1 MRFTSDKLDNDII
14 QIEVLKAEWIR
25 DYLLEIR
32 FTDGKIQKVDFEQFL
47 KNSKHPEIQKY
58 LEFELFKKFEIRDG
72 NLDWND
78 FDLIFPV
85 SDLYAGKITA

>member
-1 MRFTSDKLDNDII
+1 MDNDII

-32 FTDGKIQKVDFEQFL
+32 FTDEKIQHVDFEQFL
-47 KNSKHPEIQKY
+47 KNSKHPGIQKY
-58 LEFELFKKFEIRDG
+58 LELELFKKFEIRDG

-85 SDLYAGKITA
+85 SDLYTGEITA

>member
-1 MRFTSDKLDNDII
+1 MRFTYHKLDNDII

-32 FTDGKIQKVDFEQFL
+32 FTDGKIQKVDFGQFL

-58 LEFELFKKFEIRDG
+58 LEPELFKKFEIRDG
-72 NLDWND
+72 NLDWNN

-85 SDLYAGKITA
+85 SDLYAGEITA